1 MRVIQSMVLSNERSV
16 SRRTI
21 HQSSLQ
27 TASLAHKLRDR
38 SVGRIIGQ
46 RRIGACCLKAKF
58 AILGTCKHIAIY
70 TDSSRERER
79 ESECAPTCLELGFT
93 FA

>member
-21 HQSSLQ
+21 HQRSLQ
-27 TASLAHKLRDR
+27 TASLAHKLGDQ

-46 RRIGACCLKAKF
+46 ERVSACCLNMKF
-58 AILGTCKHIAIY
+58 AISDSCQQTGIY
-70 TDSSRERER
+70 QDSNRERETMLR
-79 ESECAPTCLELGFT
+79 H
-93 FA
+93 